1 MRFFD
6 HLSIKRKMMVI
17 IMIISSIALIA
28 SCAVFI
34 GYEFVSYRNMLLRQQ
49 LTLAELASKNCVIF
63 LELNMAGQL
72 EKELSNFKADEQ
84 FISACVFNNEGVIW
98 AKFSKA
104 TNQTEFTE
112 KPTSTESYHRFDRN
126 GLHIFMP
133 IFDEDEGQSSQLG
146 MFYLH
151 ASLSEM
157 YARLRQHI
165 FIVISLLVAGFLI
178 VVLVASRL
186 QKVITTPILSLSSAA
201 RCVSDKMDYS
211 IRAPKYGNDE
221 IGLLTDSFN
230 EMLSQ
235 IQQRDADLSKSRQE
249 AEEARQAAEK
259 ANKAKSTFLSH
270 MSHEMRT
277 PLAAIISA
285 LEPILPEVS
294 KQGPALW
301 SEFLSICYRQ
311 ARHMLNQINDILDI
325 SRIEAGKMSVTLSE
339 IEVKEIIEGGAMGG
353 MPIFLRTNKNRFEL
367 ECPDNLGVMRTDV
380 DKVRRCLI
388 NLLANAG
395 KFTKN
400 GTVTLSVRRW
410 PKNGADWLTFRV
422 QDTGKGMTAEELARL
437 FVPFSQ
443 ASGSIGQKFGGHGLG
458 LAITKE
464 LCQRLGGDVRV
475 ESEPGKGSC
484 FIIDL
489 PAESAEPRADQAL
502 NPPASPAP
510 PQPSESGC
518 VLVIDDDPEM
528 QRLLSQVLEREGF
541 RVEVASGGQEGL
553 RRARELRPKA
563 ITLDVLM
570 PDLDGWAVL
579 SQLKADPDLAAVP
592 VVMVTVW
599 PEGERAFALGV
610 VDYLTKPIDSRRL
623 LATLR
628 KYQLPHAGNH
638 ALVVEDDPDMCSL
651 LRQALVTANWTATTA
666 ENGKAALE
674 QIAHYRNTP
683 SLIILDLMMP
693 VMDGFEFIAE
703 LQKNEQWRK
712 IPVVV
717 VSAKDLTLE
726 EKRRL
731 DGQVTEILRKGAFS
745 REELL
750 QSVRH
755 TVRQL
760 LPEQDA
766 PTARTPAGSSS
777 PNQP

>member
-1 MRFFD
+1 MIAFRN
-6 HLSIKRKMMVI
+6 LSIKHKITTI
-17 IMIISSIALIA
+17 IMLISGLALLSA
-28 SCAVFI
+28 CAAFVGF
-34 GYEFVSYRNMLLRQQ
+34 EFFSYRDTLRRQQ
-49 LTLAELASKNCVIF
+49 FTLAELMSLNCAVF
-63 LELNMAGQL
+63 LELNDHA
-72 EKELSNFKADEQ
+72 SAADELANFSAESQ
-84 FISACVFNNEGVIW
+84 IVSACVFGRDGEIW
-98 AKFSKA
+98 AKFPKTFTDA
-104 TNQTEFTE
+104 EFKD
-112 KPTSTESYHRFDRN
+112 KPEREERYHRFDRG
-126 GLHIFMP
+126 GLHVFVP
-133 IFDEDEGQSSQLG
+133 IGARAQQKPLG
-146 MFYLH
+146 MLYVH

-157 YARLRQHI
+157 YDRFQQHLV
-165 FIVISLLVAGFLI
+165 IVVSLLVIGWFI
-178 VVLVASRL
+178 VLFVASRL
-186 QKVITTPILSLSSAA
+186 QKVVTTPILNLSATAKS
-201 RCVSDKMDYS
+201 VSEEKDYS
-211 IRAPKYGNDE
+211 IRARKHGEDE
-221 IGLLTDSFN
+221 IGTLIDSFN
-230 EMLSQ
+230 GMLFQ
-235 IQQRDADLSKSRQE
+235 IQQRDADLSKARQE
-249 AEEARQAAEK
+249 ADEARQAAEK

-422 QDTGKGMTAEELARL
+422 QDTGKGMTPEELSRL

-458 LAITKE
+458 LAITRE

-489 PAESAEPRADQAL
+489 PAESPEPRAEQAVSS
-502 NPPASPAP
+502 PASPAL

-528 QRLLSQVLEREGF
+528 RRLLSQVLEREGF

-579 SQLKADPDLAAVP
+579 SQLKADPDLATVP
-592 VVMVTVW
+592 VVMITVW

-610 VDYLTKPIDSRRL
+610 VDYLSKPIDTRRL
-623 LATLR
+623 LATLK
-628 KYQLPHAGNH
+628 KYQLPSPGSH
-638 ALVVEDDPDMCSL
+638 ALVVEDDPDMRLL
-651 LRQALVTANWTATTA
+651 LRQALETANWTATTA

-674 QIAHYRNTP
+674 QIARNRHIP

-717 VSAKDLTLE
+717 VSAKDLTNE

-731 DGQVTEILRKGAFS
+731 DGQVTEILRKGSFS

-750 QSVRH
+750 QSVRQ

-760 LPEQDA
+760 LPEPGTPA
-766 PTARTPAGSSS
+766 ARAVAGSSLS
-777 PNQP
+777 NPQ